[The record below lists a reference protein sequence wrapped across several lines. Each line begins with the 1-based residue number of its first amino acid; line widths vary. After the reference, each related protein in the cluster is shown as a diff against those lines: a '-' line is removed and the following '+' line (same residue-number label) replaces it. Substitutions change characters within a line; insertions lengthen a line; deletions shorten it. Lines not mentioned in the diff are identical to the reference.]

1 MVSFNGR
8 AVFIR
13 RSIFLIPN
21 HASLVDVKV
30 PHASRVRGDGIRVD
44 TERVERSSALA
55 TRCFVG
61 KTIPVFSTDRER
73 GVE

>member
-21 HASLVDVKV
+21 HASLVDIEM
-30 PHASRVRGDGIRVD
+30 PLPGRALRNGIGIN
-44 TERVERSSALA
+44 TERIEHAIG
-55 TRCFVG
+55 VG
-61 KTIPVFSTDRER
+61 T
-73 GVE
+73 